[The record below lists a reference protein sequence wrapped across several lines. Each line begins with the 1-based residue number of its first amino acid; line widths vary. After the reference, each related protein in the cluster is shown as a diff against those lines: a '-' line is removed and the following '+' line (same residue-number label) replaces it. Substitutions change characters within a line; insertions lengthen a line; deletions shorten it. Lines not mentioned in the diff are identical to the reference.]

1 VLNQYILSL
10 IMSFKILFV
19 TSTSTEADV
28 LEKLAG
34 FRRWHEGYRSGDIE
48 ILPLIAG
55 VGSMSTAWAM
65 KQWIVHNERPGLAI
79 NAGIAGSFNPDF
91 RKGAVV
97 MPVTDCF
104 ADSGIE
110 DGDNFVTLSE
120 AGLTD
125 ANEFPFRNGLLHAD
139 SFYAEKLKDLV
150 QPVSAVTVNTASG
163 SVTTIDKLVRKFNP
177 DIETMEGA
185 TFFYICARESIPFL
199 AVRAVS
205 NMVEPRN
212 RSSWNIALAL
222 DNLSVRLNEIIL
234 TFR

>member
-1 VLNQYILSL
+1 
-10 IMSFKILFV
+10 MSFKILFV
-19 TSTSTEADV
+19 TSTATEANV

-34 FRRWHEGYRSGDIE
+34 FRKWHEGYRSGNIE
-48 ILPLIAG
+48 ITPLIAG
-55 VGSMSTAWAM
+55 IGSMSTAWEM
-65 KQWIVHNERPGLAI
+65 KQWIAQNEKPALAI
-79 NAGIAGSFNPDF
+79 NAGIAGSFNHDF
-91 RKGAVV
+91 GKGTVV

-120 AGLTD
+120 AGLAD

-139 SFYAEKLKDLV
+139 SFYAGKFKAVV

-163 SVTTIDKLVRKFNP
+163 SVATIDKLVRKFNP

-185 TFFYICARESIPFL
+185 TFFYICARECVPFL

-234 TFR
+234 TLR